1 MAQDA
6 ITRAESDA
14 DEARQEATSPG
25 TDYPGRDAFQKERDE
40 FLKEMRRMQQ
50 RMLFVAILATGLIIG
65 AMQVS

>member
-1 MAQDA
+1 MAQDP

-14 DEARQEATSPG
+14 DGARQETTSHG
-25 TDYPGRDAFQKERDE
+25 AAYSGRDE
-40 FLKEMRRMQQ
+40 FRKEWRRMQQ